1 MNKRRAPAIETSRRP
16 LAGQRSV
23 SLEADT
29 ITNLRGK
36 QEEICQRATQIG
48 HLLHVTHD
56 TKQRVNLMMHI
67 DDLNL
72 AVARVEQ
79 QILTLEQAAVVTVP
93 TGTAFELA

>member
-36 QEEICQRATQIG
+36 QEEICQRATQMG
-48 HLLHVTHD
+48 HLLHVTAD
-56 TKQRVNLMMHI
+56 TKQRVNIMLHM

-72 AVARVEQ
+72 SFARVEQ
-79 QILTLEQAAVVTVP
+79 QILALQQAAATSLPAV
-93 TGTAFELA
+93 ELEFA